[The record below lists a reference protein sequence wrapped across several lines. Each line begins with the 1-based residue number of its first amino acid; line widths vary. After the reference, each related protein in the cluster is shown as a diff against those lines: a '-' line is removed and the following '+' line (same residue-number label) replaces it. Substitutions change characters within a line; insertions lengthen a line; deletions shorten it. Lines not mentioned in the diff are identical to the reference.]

1 MQAGMGVPT
10 TQPDTQ
16 SPSPLKQMQRT
27 GIDRGTQVG
36 EDILDA
42 KPGEEEQGTSDDHR
56 ETRGSPDRCH
66 NATASP
72 RGGSPWSPSMEDWMW
87 GHLVQDWSSE
97 EKMLV
102 TRSWRL
108 STLGTYKAPIQRWID
123 WCRDNGIDP
132 GNPQGRDLGR
142 FLANLFITKKFAY
155 STILVHKSAVTTFCS
170 GKSIL
175 PLSSD
180 FLVRQVLK
188 AISLEK
194 PKETRAEIWD
204 VQRLLDWLSTGTQ
217 NLSFF
222 EVSRRTAT
230 LLLLVSG
237 RRIQDL
243 TLLKISKN
251 FLTNLGDTII
261 LWPVFGSKTDRGHFR
276 QSGSYQD
283 TLTFGFVQSLGSEL
297 FLRDQRRDEQIQD

>member
-1 MQAGMGVPT
+1 MGMQAGMGVPT

-27 GIDRGTQVG
+27 V
-36 EDILDA
+36 
-42 KPGEEEQGTSDDHR
+42 
-56 ETRGSPDRCH
+56 
-66 NATASP
+66 
-72 RGGSPWSPSMEDWMW
+72 
-87 GHLVQDWSSE
+87 SSYHFLLWE
-97 EKMLV
+97 V
-102 TRSWRL
+102 DFT
-108 STLGTYKAPIQRWID
+108 PII
-123 WCRDNGIDP
+123 
-132 GNPQGRDLGR
+132 
-142 FLANLFITKKFAY
+142 K
-155 STILVHKSAVTTFCS
+155 
-170 GKSIL
+170 
-175 PLSSD
+175 LSS
-180 FLVRQVLK
+180 RQVLK

-222 EVSRRTAT
+222 EVSRRTA

-261 LWPVFGSKTDRGHFR
+261 LWPVFGSKTDRAFQTVR
-276 QSGSYQD
+276 MEAIK
-283 TLTFGFVQSLGSEL
+283 TP
-297 FLRDQRRDEQIQD
+297 